1 MNRINKKLHLAVC
14 AALATLAP
22 MTSLAAPGDPTIPV
36 PNAGQ
41 ILQQIERDSIVTPLP
56 VQPAIEQ
63 AAPEPEDQGPMVVV
77 KQFKFEGNKVLS
89 AAELEGA
96 LEALTGHEISIAQLK
111 GAVDLIAAFYR
122 EKGFL
127 ATATL
132 PEQDITEGVVI
143 INIVE
148 AVFGD
153 VKVDGEYGKD
163 YKRVRP
169 SVIER
174 VVNASAPKGQSLDQ
188 NKLDRSLAVLQK
200 MIGFN
205 ITPSFQAG
213 SVAGTTDLLVK
224 VKDQP
229 LLSGSIIADNTGG
242 RSTGRDKQTASL
254 NFASPFGFGDAINLT
269 MLEAKGVNYGRA
281 AYSIPLGSHG
291 LKVGLNGSYLAYD
304 VIIKDNGIDEI
315 KPKGNSMVYGID
327 LSYPLYT
334 SKTTNLNIEA
344 NYDRKKF
351 VNKRID
357 TSSYIE
363 SSNYRVDVYSL
374 ILSGTHN
381 DSFLAGA
388 INNASL
394 DFGMGRVNLD
404 GSLNKEADSE
414 ADNTHGHYKRTR
426 LNISRNQFLTD
437 SLVLSLEG
445 SGQWANR
452 NLDSSEKFYLGGING
467 VRAYPTSEGAGS
479 EGYMFKLELRKYLPY
494 NFNVSLFM
502 DEGKVKQYQDLQRN
516 DGSGPLLEDTPNEY
530 RLKGYGATVGW
541 SGPYNSSIKA
551 TYSTRMGE
559 NPNPAGEEKRND
571 QDGSL
576 RRHVLWLSG
585 GIAF

>member
-14 AALATLAP
+14 SALAAIVP
-22 MTSLAAPGDPTIPV
+22 MLSYAAGANPNPSDPS
-36 PNAGQ
+36 AGQ
-41 ILQQIERDSIVTPLP
+41 ILQQIERDLEVKPLP
-56 VQPAIEQ
+56 AQPVIEQ
-63 AAPEPEDQGPMVVV
+63 APPEPEDQGPKVVV
-77 KQFKFEGNKVLS
+77 KQFKFEGNKVLT

-96 LEALTGHEISIAQLK
+96 LEALTNHEISIAQLK

-174 VVNASAPKGQSLDQ
+174 VVNASATKGQSLDQ
-188 NKLDRSLAVLQK
+188 NKLDRGLAVLQK
-200 MIGFN
+200 MVGFN
-205 ITPSFQAG
+205 ITPSYQAG
-213 SVAGTTDLLVK
+213 SVAGSTDLLVK
-224 VKDQP
+224 IKDQP
-229 LLSGSIIADNTGG
+229 LLSGSLLADNTGG
-242 RSTGRDKQTASL
+242 RSTGRDKQTATL

-291 LKVGLNGSYLAYD
+291 LKLGVNGSYLAYD

-315 KPKGNSMVYGID
+315 KPKGNSMVYGVD
-327 LSYPLYT
+327 LSYPLYS

-357 TSSYIE
+357 GSSYID
-363 SSNYRVDVYSL
+363 SSDYRVDVYSM
-374 ILSGTHN
+374 ILSGSHN

-394 DFGMGRVNLD
+394 DFGMGHVNLN
-404 GSLNKEADSE
+404 GSANKTDDFEADK
-414 ADNTHGHYKRTR
+414 TQGHYKRTR

-502 DEGKVKQYQDLQRN
+502 DEGKVRQYENKYRN
-516 DGSGPLLEDTPNEY
+516 DNGDPLLEEAPNEY
-530 RLKGYGATVGW
+530 RLKGYGATIGW

-551 TYSTRMGE
+551 TYATRMGE
-559 NPNPAGEEKRND
+559 NPNPAGDEKRND

-585 GIAF
+585 AIAF

>member
-1 MNRINKKLHLAVC
+1 MNRIHKKLYLAVC
-14 AALATLAP
+14 GALAALVPTL
-22 MTSLAAPGDPTIPV
+22 SYAAENPNPSDPS
-36 PNAGQ
+36 AGQ
-41 ILQQIERDSIVTPLP
+41 ILQQIERDLKVTPLP
-56 VQPAIEQ
+56 AQPVIEQ
-63 AAPEPEDQGPMVVV
+63 APPEPEDQGPKVVV
-77 KQFKFEGNKVLS
+77 KQFKFEGNKVLT

-96 LEALTGHEISIAQLK
+96 LEALTNHEISIAQLK

-132 PEQDITEGVVI
+132 PEQDITEGIVT

-174 VVNASAPKGQSLDQ
+174 VVNASATKGQSLDQ
-188 NKLDRSLAVLQK
+188 NKLDRGLAVLQK
-200 MIGFN
+200 MVGFN
-205 ITPSFQAG
+205 ITPSYQAG
-213 SVAGTTDLLVK
+213 SVAGSTDLLVK
-224 VKDQP
+224 IKDQP
-229 LLSGSIIADNTGG
+229 LLSGSLLADNTGG
-242 RSTGRDKQTASL
+242 RSTGRDKLTATL

-291 LKVGLNGSYLAYD
+291 LKLGVNGSYLAYD
-304 VIIKDNGIDEI
+304 VIIKDNGIDDI
-315 KPKGNSMVYGID
+315 KPKGNSMVYGLD
-327 LSYPLYT
+327 LSYPLYS

-351 VNKRID
+351 VNKRLESGSYVD
-357 TSSYIE
+357 SSD
-363 SSNYRVDVYSL
+363 YRVDVYSM
-374 ILSGTHN
+374 ILSGSHN
-381 DSFLAGA
+381 DSFLGGA
-388 INNASL
+388 INNASI
-394 DFGMGRVNLD
+394 DYGMGHVNLT
-404 GSLNKEADSE
+404 GSANKTDDFEADK
-414 ADNTHGHYKRTR
+414 TQGHYKRTR
-426 LNISRNQFLTD
+426 LNISRNQFITD

-452 NLDSSEKFYLGGING
+452 NLDASEKLYLGGING
-467 VRAYPTSEGAGS
+467 IRAYPTSEGAGS

-502 DEGKVKQYQDLQRN
+502 DEGKVKQYQNKERN
-516 DGSGPLLEDTPNEY
+516 DNGDSLVPEDVSNEY
-530 RLKGYGATVGW
+530 RLKGYGATIGW
-541 SGPYNSSIKA
+541 NGPYNSSIKA
-551 TYSTRMGE
+551 TYATRVGE

>member
-14 AALATLAP
+14 SALAAIVP
-22 MTSLAAPGDPTIPV
+22 MLSYAAGANPNPSDPS
-36 PNAGQ
+36 AGQ
-41 ILQQIERDSIVTPLP
+41 ILQQIERDLEVKPLP
-56 VQPAIEQ
+56 AQPVIEQ
-63 AAPEPEDQGPMVVV
+63 APPEPEDQGPKVVV
-77 KQFKFEGNKVLS
+77 KQFKFEGNKVLT

-96 LEALTGHEISIAQLK
+96 LEALTNHEISIAQLK

-174 VVNASAPKGQSLDQ
+174 VVNASATKGQSLDQ
-188 NKLDRSLAVLQK
+188 NKLDRGLAVLQK
-200 MIGFN
+200 MVGFN
-205 ITPSFQAG
+205 ITPSYQAG
-213 SVAGTTDLLVK
+213 SVAGSTDLLVK
-224 VKDQP
+224 IKDQP
-229 LLSGSIIADNTGG
+229 LLSGSLLADNTGG
-242 RSTGRDKQTASL
+242 RSTGRDKQTATL

-291 LKVGLNGSYLAYD
+291 LKLGVNGSYLAYD

-315 KPKGNSMVYGID
+315 KPKGNSMVYGVD
-327 LSYPLYT
+327 LSYPLYS

-357 TSSYIE
+357 GSSYID
-363 SSNYRVDVYSL
+363 SSDYRVDVYSM
-374 ILSGTHN
+374 ILSGSHN

-394 DFGMGRVNLD
+394 DFGMGHVNLN
-404 GSLNKEADSE
+404 GSANKTDDFEADK
-414 ADNTHGHYKRTR
+414 TQGHYKRTR

-502 DEGKVKQYQDLQRN
+502 DEGKVRQYENKYRN
-516 DGSGPLLEDTPNEY
+516 DNGDPLLEEAPNEY
-530 RLKGYGATVGW
+530 RLKGYGATIGW

-551 TYSTRMGE
+551 TYATRMGE

>member
-14 AALATLAP
+14 AALVTLMPVASYAVSP
-22 MTSLAAPGDPTIPV
+22 NPNPSDPS
-36 PNAGQ
+36 AGQ
-41 ILQQIERDSIVTPLP
+41 ILQQIERDLEVKPLP
-56 VQPAIEQ
+56 ALPAIEQ

-77 KQFKFEGNKVLS
+77 KQFKFVGNKVLT

-96 LEALTGHEISIAQLK
+96 LEALTGREISITQLK

-132 PEQDITEGVVI
+132 PEQDITEGVII

-188 NKLDRSLAVLQK
+188 NKLDRGLAVLQK
-200 MIGFN
+200 MVGFN
-205 ITPSFQAG
+205 ITPSYQAG

-229 LLSGSIIADNTGG
+229 LLSGSILADNTGG
-242 RSTGRDKQTASL
+242 RSTGRDKQTAAL
-254 NFASPFGFGDAINLT
+254 NFASPFGFGDAINLS

-281 AYSIPLGSHG
+281 AYSIPLGSKG
-291 LKVGLNGSYLAYD
+291 LKLGVNGSYLAYD

-315 KPKGNSMVYGID
+315 KPKGNSMVYGLD

-357 TSSYIE
+357 TTYIE
-363 SSNYRVDVYSL
+363 TSNYRVDVYSL

-404 GSLNKEADSE
+404 GSANKEADGE
-414 ADNTHGHYKRTR
+414 ADNTRGHYKRTR
-426 LNISRNQFLTD
+426 LNLSRSQFLTD
-437 SLVLSLEG
+437 SLVISLEG

-516 DGSGPLLEDTPNEY
+516 DGSGSLLEDAPNEY

>member
-1 MNRINKKLHLAVC
+1 MNCINKKLHLAVC
-14 AALATLAP
+14 AALAALAP
-22 MTSLAAPGDPTIPV
+22 LSAFAAPADPTIPV

-56 VQPAIEQ
+56 VQPVIEQ
-63 AAPEPEDQGPMVVV
+63 SAPEPEDQGPKVVV
-77 KQFKFEGNKVLS
+77 KQFKFEGNKVLT
-89 AAELEGA
+89 AAELEVA

-132 PEQDITEGVVI
+132 PEQDITEGVI
-143 INIVE
+143 TINIVE

-188 NKLDRSLAVLQK
+188 NKLDRGLAVLQK
-200 MIGFN
+200 MVGFN
-205 ITPSFQAG
+205 ITPSYQAG

-229 LLSGSIIADNTGG
+229 LLSGSILADNTGG

-281 AYSIPLGSHG
+281 AYSIPLGSKG
-291 LKVGLNGSYLAYD
+291 LKLGVNGSYLAYD

-315 KPKGNSMVYGID
+315 KPKGNSMVYGLD
-327 LSYPLYT
+327 LSYPLYA

-351 VNKRID
+351 VNKRIESD
-357 TSSYIE
+357 SYIE

-388 INNASL
+388 INNASV
-394 DFGMGRVNLD
+394 DFGMGRVNMT
-404 GSLNKEADSE
+404 GSLNKQDDLE
-414 ADNTHGHYKRTR
+414 ADNTQGHYKRTR
-426 LNISRNQFLTD
+426 LNLSRSQFLTD

-452 NLDSSEKFYLGGING
+452 NLDPSEKFYLGGING

-494 NFNVSLFM
+494 NFNVSLFI
-502 DEGKVKQYQDLQRN
+502 DEGKVKQFQDKEKL
-516 DGSGPLLEDTPNEY
+516 DGDSLLAEEVSNEY

-541 SGPYNSSIKA
+541 NGPYNSSIKA